1 MTNAGRND
9 GIALTEA
16 QAEVSAR
23 LLVARQES
31 TALARFPG
39 ALPVSLPD
47 AYAIQS
53 ASIESWPDLVAGWK
67 VGGVAASFRK
77 LCGTDRV
84 AGPIFAKSIIR
95 ARPKT
100 VTTCAVFKG
109 GYAAIEAEI
118 VLQLGAAITPETE
131 FSDDQMLIGAIKSAY
146 IGAEIASSP
155 VAAINQLGAL
165 AIVSDFGIN
174 FGLVVGAPI
183 PDWAS
188 ELREPITVTTF
199 VDDVVAGQGVVD
211 TVLAQPVAVLRFLV
225 ALCRER
231 RISLAEGTFVSTGA
245 ITGVHE
251 IAPGNNCRVE
261 FSGFPPLETRFEY
274 AKPRN
279 QER

>member
-23 LLVARQES
+23 LLAARQES

-39 ALPVSLPD
+39 ELPVSLPD

-67 VGGVAASFRK
+67 VGG
-77 LCGTDRV
+77 GTDRV

-95 ARPKT
+95 ALPKT
-100 VTTCAVFKG
+100 ITTCPVFKG

-155 VAAINQLGAL
+155 VTGINQLGPL

-211 TVLAQPVAVLRFLV
+211 TVLAQPVAVLRFLI

-261 FSGFPPLETRFEY
+261 FSGCPPLQTRFEY

-279 QER
+279 QEV